1 MTEEYTKDDDAYGA
15 EYREIRKHQ
24 RLINEE
30 LAQYSWTTIRKF
42 EEIFPCQYPI
52 ATLEVF
58 CKEYVEEQNN
68 IRISMELHEQN
79 NQPWKHVTEH
89 YFTEYIQWASVADFW
104 ERWNKFKKLKV
115 FL

>member
-1 MTEEYTKDDDAYGA
+1 MTEEYTEDDDAYGT
-15 EYREIRKHQ
+15 EYREIRKHK

-30 LAQYSWTTIRKF
+30 LSKYSWKTIRKF

-52 ATLEVF
+52 TTLEVF

-68 IRISMELHEQN
+68 ICVSIELHKQN
-79 NQPWKHVTEH
+79 NQLWKHVTEY
-89 YFTEYIQWASVADFW
+89 YFTEYIQWESVVDFW